1 MKLSGYERETIINF
15 NAREKN
21 ATLYTRDCKVM
32 KEMDAL
38 VSRYPDV
45 YHLVSQT
52 DIDKTYS
59 FHKSCIKYR
68 KPRTLS
74 EAQREQKREQMKQV
88 SISITN
94 GGKSP

>member
-21 ATLYTRDCKVM
+21 ATLYTRDRKVM